1 MNYVGK
7 IFVGLIAIL
16 SLMFA
21 MMAVMIYATHRNW
34 KAEITRTPAE
44 VRGNER
50 VGYKY
55 QLEESYKERDRLD
68 EEISLLSKQLDAE
81 KAAKIQAL
89 SKAEGT
95 INLLSKDNVNLTAEN
110 LKLRADLV
118 ARTNA
123 FEVAQ
128 KNLSTTT
135 DENKKLRDEIVAA
148 HNDTDAQIKKATEL
162 TDKLVVA
169 EGQLSLL
176 GERNQQ
182 LTTDVSKAR
191 AMLKSV
197 GRTLEEPLDANTIR
211 VAGRITD
218 VRRDRVELSIGMD
231 DGVRVGQNLDI
242 YRGDKYVGRLRVVE
256 SRPDSAVAA
265 IEPEYQQFPIQRG
278 DNVASR
284 L

>member
-1 MNYVGK
+1 
-7 IFVGLIAIL
+7 
-16 SLMFA
+16 
-21 MMAVMIYATHRNW
+21 
-34 KAEITRTPAE
+34 
-44 VRGNER
+44 
-50 VGYKY
+50 
-55 QLEESYKERDRLD
+55 LEESYKERDRLD
-68 EEISLLSKQLDAE
+68 EEISQLSKQLDAE

-95 INLLSKDNVNLTAEN
+95 INLLSQDNVKLTAEN